1 MKIILNPNET
11 KYLIDKG
18 IIINPLVEY
27 DDDGVFEILDKI
39 RDVEIYYAQDSGIS
53 PEADELADI
62 YGDIADKIQDM
73 LPE

>member
-18 IIINPLVEY
+18 IIIDSLVEY
-27 DDDGVFEILDKI
+27 DDDEVFEILDKI
-39 RDVEIYYAQDSGIS
+39 RDVEIFYAQDSDIS
-53 PEADELADI
+53 AQADELANI
-62 YGDIADKIQDM
+62 YGNIADKIQDM

>member
-1 MKIILNPNET
+1 MLCLKNSNEN

-18 IIINPLVEY
+18 IVIDPFMDYY
-27 DDDGVFEILDKI
+27 DDEVFRILEKI
-39 RDVEIYYAQDSGIS
+39 RDVELYYAQDSDIS
-53 PEADELADI
+53 MRADELANI

>member
-1 MKIILNPNET
+1 MLCLKKSNEN

-18 IIINPLVEY
+18 IVIDPFMDYY
-27 DDDGVFEILDKI
+27 DDEVFRILEKI
-39 RDVEIYYAQDSGIS
+39 RDVELYYAQDSDIS
-53 PEADELADI
+53 MRADELANI